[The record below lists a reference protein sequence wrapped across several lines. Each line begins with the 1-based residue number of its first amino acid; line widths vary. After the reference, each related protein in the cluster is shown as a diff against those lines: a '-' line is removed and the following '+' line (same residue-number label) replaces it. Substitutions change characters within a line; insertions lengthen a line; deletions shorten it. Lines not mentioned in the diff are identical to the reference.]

1 VEAALRRAKGP
12 AFVPNDCDLSAG
24 RRVCLL
30 TGPNMA
36 GKSTYLRQNALMVIL
51 AQAGFFVPAEEAR
64 IGLVDRLFSRV
75 GAADDLAGGRS
86 TFMVEMTETAAI
98 LHQATARSL
107 VILDEVGRGTATWD
121 GLAIATAVLEALHDR
136 LRCRTLFA
144 THFHELTRLADRLPE
159 LRLAAMQVREWR
171 GEVVFQHSVAEGA
184 AERSWG
190 VQVAKLAG
198 VPAPV
203 LRRAAAVLAALEARA
218 ARGEDRLQEEMPL
231 FARPAAPP
239 DPLATTLAG
248 MDVDAMSPREALEAL
263 YALKA
268 LAAGPDKG

>member
-1 VEAALRRAKGP
+1 
-12 AFVPNDCDLSAG
+12 
-24 RRVCLL
+24 
-30 TGPNMA
+30 
-36 GKSTYLRQNALMVIL
+36 
-51 AQAGFFVPAEEAR
+51 
-64 IGLVDRLFSRV
+64 
-75 GAADDLAGGRS
+75 
-86 TFMVEMTETAAI
+86 
-98 LHQATARSL
+98 
-107 VILDEVGRGTATWD
+107 
-121 GLAIATAVLEALHDR
+121 
-136 LRCRTLFA
+136 
-144 THFHELTRLADRLPE
+144 
-159 LRLAAMQVREWR
+159 
-171 GEVVFQHSVAEGA
+171 VFQHSVGEGA

-231 FARPAAPP
+231 FARPSAPP
-239 DPLATTLAG
+239 EPLATPPLVATLAR

>member
-1 VEAALRRAKGP
+1 
-12 AFVPNDCDLSAG
+12 
-24 RRVCLL
+24 
-30 TGPNMA
+30 
-36 GKSTYLRQNALMVIL
+36 
-51 AQAGFFVPAEEAR
+51 
-64 IGLVDRLFSRV
+64 
-75 GAADDLAGGRS
+75 
-86 TFMVEMTETAAI
+86 
-98 LHQATARSL
+98 
-107 VILDEVGRGTATWD
+107 
-121 GLAIATAVLEALHDR
+121 
-136 LRCRTLFA
+136 
-144 THFHELTRLADRLPE
+144 
-159 LRLAAMQVREWR
+159 
-171 GEVVFQHSVAEGA
+171 VVFQHSVAEGA